1 VTVLFVV
8 VGGALVFV
16 IAAVVI
22 GRETLRLSTAP
33 PRPVFDVD
41 EAVMW
46 IADRLPPE
54 VAGQLSHGDVRQ
66 LLLWS
71 VEHLR
76 ILAAEDRVAEEDERF
91 IFLVDQAVAS
101 GQDWSPAQVR
111 AVLDAEAAY
120 LEVIGAA
127 GRDREVPPDGGGRPL
142 PSSPPERGGG
152 PTEE

>member
-1 VTVLFVV
+1 VTILFVV
-8 VGGALVFV
+8 IGGALVFG

-22 GRETLRLSTAP
+22 GRETMRLAVAP

-46 IADRLPPE
+46 VADRLSPE
-54 VAGQLSHGDVRQ
+54 VAGQLSHADVRQ

-76 ILAAEDRVAEEDERF
+76 KVALEDRVAEEDETF
-91 IFLVDQAVAS
+91 VFVVDRAVET
-101 GQDWSPAQVR
+101 GHDWSPAQVR
-111 AVLDAEAAY
+111 AVLDAEADY

-127 GRDREVPPDGGGRPL
+127 APREVPPDATG
-142 PSSPPERGGG
+142 
-152 PTEE
+152 